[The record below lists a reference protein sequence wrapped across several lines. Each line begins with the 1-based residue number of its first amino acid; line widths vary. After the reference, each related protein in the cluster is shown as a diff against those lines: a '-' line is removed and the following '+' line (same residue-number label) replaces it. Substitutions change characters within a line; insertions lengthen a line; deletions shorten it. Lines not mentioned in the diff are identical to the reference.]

1 LNACK
6 LSAILIICFCLR
18 NSFYKGIMQD
28 YIIGIDI
35 GGTMI
40 KGALFGSDGVLIE
53 KRSVE
58 TRVDR
63 GRDAVL
69 QNLIALIKSLHTTK
83 GQVLSVGIGVA
94 GILDPPKEVLLQ
106 SPNIKPLEQA
116 PLKKLLNEALQMPV
130 FLENDAN
137 AAALGEQWAG
147 AGRELD
153 NFLCITLGTGIGG
166 GFILHG
172 DLWTGENGKAGE
184 IGHMVVATDGIL
196 CACGKR
202 GCLEAYSSATAI
214 KRMAQDAVQS
224 GACSSLQNL
233 SSGDF
238 SAIDAEMVHQA
249 ALQGDAISID
259 IFKQMA
265 RYLAIGISNVNNLLD
280 IHNFII
286 GGAASN
292 ALEVF
297 RSFLLDE
304 VARQVYAI
312 SQSKIKITAS
322 QLGNDAGIYGAAYL
336 ALKSIKPPDR

>member
-1 LNACK
+1 
-6 LSAILIICFCLR
+6 
-18 NSFYKGIMQD
+18 MQD
-28 YIIGIDI
+28 YVIGIDI

-40 KGALFGSDGVLIE
+40 KGALFGSDGALVE
-53 KRSVE
+53 KRSEE

-69 QNLIALIKSLHTTK
+69 QNLIALIKSLHTAK
-83 GQVLSVGIGVA
+83 GQMLSIGIGVA
-94 GILDPPKEVLLQ
+94 GVLDPPKEVLLQ

-116 PLKKLLNEALQMPV
+116 PLKKLLNEALQLPV

-137 AAALGEQWAG
+137 AAALGEKWAG

-153 NFLCITLGTGIGG
+153 NFLLITLGTGIGG

-172 DLWTGENGKAGE
+172 DLWAGENGKAGE

-224 GACSSLQNL
+224 GACSSLKNL
-233 SSGDF
+233 SRGDF
-238 SAIDAEMVHQA
+238 STIDAEMVHQA

-297 RSFLLDE
+297 RSFLLEE

-336 ALKSIKPPDR
+336 ALKSVKPPDR